1 MPTLR
6 GLRRRGVPPEA
17 IRDFV
22 GLLAISKT
30 SDNLV
35 EQAMLD
41 HAVRERLNK
50 TAPRRFGVLRPL
62 KLTIENY
69 PEGEGEWVDALNNP
83 EDPDAGT
90 RQVRFSRTL
99 YVEADDFMEDPP
111 KKFFPAG
118 AGPRG
123 AVALRLPRD
132 LPGGDQGFLR
142 RPSPSCAAPT
152 IPRPVAARRRTGAR

>member
-90 RQVRFSRTL
+90 RQVRFGRELLRRGGRLHGGPAQEILS
-99 YVEADDFMEDPP
+99 AD
-111 KKFFPAG
+111 
-118 AGPRG
+118 AGPGG
-123 AVALRLPRD
+123 AACATAISSPAW
-132 LPGGDQGFLR
+132 R
-142 RPSPSCAAPT
+142 R
-152 IPRPVAARRRTGAR
+152 

>member
-41 HAVRERLNK
+41 HAVREQLNK

-69 PEGEGEWVDALNNP
+69 PEGEGEWVEALNNP
-83 EDPDAGT
+83 EDPDAGS
-90 RQVRFSRTL
+90 RQVRFGRDSIRRGGRL
-99 YVEADDFMEDPP
+99 HGG
-111 KKFFPAG
+111 PAQEVSSG
-118 AGPRG
+118 WRRAGRRG
-123 AVALRLPRD
+123 CVTAI
-132 LPGGDQGFLR
+132 
-142 RPSPSCAAPT
+142 S
-152 IPRPVAARRRTGAR
+152 